1 MYVRMYVSMY
11 VCKYVCVCVYVCVY
25 VRMYAVYVY
34 SIIGT
39 QKSDPVHRR
48 LPYCEVKSKQK
59 TKVGQVYYYQLNV
72 R

>member
-1 MYVRMYVSMY
+1 MCVCMYSY
-11 VCKYVCVCVYVCVY
+11 VCTYVCVYVCVY

-39 QKSDPVHRR
+39 QKSDPVHKR

-72 R
+72 RW